1 MVYLTFSAI
10 PDSNSNSVAT
20 SNQATVLYIAISLH
34 IFSIIIAETFFRE
47 EQDIPS
53 LFFQEQS
60 PFHDPY

>member
-1 MVYLTFSAI
+1 MVYFTFSAI

-20 SNQATVLYIAISLH
+20 SNQATVLYITISLH
-34 IFSIIIAETFFRE
+34 IFSIIIAE